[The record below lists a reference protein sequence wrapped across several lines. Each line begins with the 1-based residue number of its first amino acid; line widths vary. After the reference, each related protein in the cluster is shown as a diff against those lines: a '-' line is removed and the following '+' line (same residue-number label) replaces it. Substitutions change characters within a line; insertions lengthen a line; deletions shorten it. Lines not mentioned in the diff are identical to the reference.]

1 MAPFGTIYSYPGN
14 FRVQRVQVAGEFN
27 GLEVVLDPTFEMRK
41 TNTTPEFLAK
51 FPLGKVPAF
60 EGADGFCI
68 TEGAAIAHYVAS
80 AGPKASQ
87 LVGTSDVKTAALINQ
102 WSAFADSELIPNVL
116 GAAVMTVYKFRPF
129 DQTTYDSHVDNL
141 VRALKRL
148 NSALGGGQQ
157 YLVGSTVTLADIM
170 VFGPLAAASK
180 FLIDDAIRKEVPAVA
195 KYLDE
200 LSALPEFAKH
210 FGALEKVATRVTA

>member
-1 MAPFGTIYSYPGN
+1 
-14 FRVQRVQVAGEFN
+14 
-27 GLEVVLDPTFEMRK
+27 MRK

-60 EGADGFCI
+60 EGADGFCL
-68 TEGAAIAHYVAS
+68 TEGAAIAQYVAS
-80 AGPKASQ
+80 AGPRASQ
-87 LVGTSDVKTAALINQ
+87 LLGTSDPKTAALVAQ

-116 GAAVMTVYKFRPF
+116 GAAMMTLYKFRPF
-129 DQTTYDSHVDNL
+129 DQATFDNHVNNL

-148 NSALGGGQQ
+148 EAALGGSQQ

-170 VFGPLAAASK
+170 VFGPLAAGSK

-195 KYLDE
+195 KYLDH
-200 LSALPEFAKH
+200 LAALPEFAKH
-210 FGALEKVATRVTA
+210 FGALDKVATRVTV